1 MLCVWLPRRS
11 DHSKETAK
19 EREGFRK
26 ASTSLSASLEDE
38 SDGISDQTGHKDQRK
53 IRASSLH
60 YVRTEG
66 WRPACL

>member
-38 SDGISDQTGHKDQRK
+38 SDEFPTKQDIK
-53 IRASSLH
+53 IKGRSELH
-60 YVRTEG
+60 
-66 WRPACL
+66 PSIM